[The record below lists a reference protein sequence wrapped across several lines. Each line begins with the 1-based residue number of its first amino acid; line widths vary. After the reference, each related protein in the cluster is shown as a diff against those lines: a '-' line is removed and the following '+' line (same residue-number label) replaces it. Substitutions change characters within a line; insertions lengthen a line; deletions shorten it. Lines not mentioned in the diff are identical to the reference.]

1 MENENNGN
9 DSKKDSNV
17 DNNEE
22 RKGQYDKDAREKKT
36 RTETVVHKMEIDYVA
51 LIDSTYQINE
61 EMQST
66 IVPEAD
72 KDDNKETDNEIDT
85 YDKRET
91 ENEKVMDTVAD
102 VM

>member
-61 EMQST
+61 EM
-66 IVPEAD
+66 
-72 KDDNKETDNEIDT
+72 
-85 YDKRET
+85 
-91 ENEKVMDTVAD
+91 
-102 VM
+102 